1 MRYAVEAAI
10 VHRLPHPGS
19 AGLPSSLLEETE
31 DAIDQLIAG
40 YFYCSVFSF
49 KNLEVALL
57 DYGIAI
63 AIRFLEIRVCLRSPS
78 FGSYRYRFAGSS
90 SIAVT

>member
-19 AGLPSSLLEETE
+19 AGLALPSSLLEETE

-40 YFYCSVFSF
+40 YFYCSVFSVLF
-49 KNLEVALL
+49 QE
-57 DYGIAI
+57 
-63 AIRFLEIRVCLRSPS
+63 S
-78 FGSYRYRFAGSS
+78 
-90 SIAVT
+90 